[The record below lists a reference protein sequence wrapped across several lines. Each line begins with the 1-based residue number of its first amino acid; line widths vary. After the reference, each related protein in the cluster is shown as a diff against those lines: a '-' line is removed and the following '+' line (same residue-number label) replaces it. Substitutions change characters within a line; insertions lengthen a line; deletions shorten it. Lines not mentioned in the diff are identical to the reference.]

1 MARRQRTS
9 ISGKDSFAIEGADGI
24 AAAMGDIAREVRKTI
39 AMDALELAALPIFA
53 DVKAASSFSD
63 RSGKLRASIEM
74 KRRKSS
80 IVIRAG
86 SRDAFYATWI
96 EFGHDAPKKKT
107 IKPRSQKALF
117 IAPGVVRASAKPGP
131 ASPRPFIRPAFDKN
145 ADKALRI
152 MAEEMDRGI
161 QRVMKRTLAT

>member
-1 MARRQRTS
+1 MARRKQPLTS
-9 ISGKDSFAIEGADGI
+9 ISGKDNFAIEGADGI

-63 RSGKLRASIEM
+63 KSGALRASIEM

-80 IVIRAG
+80 IAITAG
-86 SRDAFYATWI
+86 SRQAFYATWI
-96 EFGHDAPKKKT
+96 EFGHDAPKKN
-107 IKPRSQKALF
+107 IKPRTKKALV
-117 IAPGVVRASAKPGP
+117 IAPGVVRASAAPGP
-131 ASPRPFIRPAFDKN
+131 ARPRPFIRPAFDKN

-152 MAEEMDRGI
+152 MAQEMDRGI
-161 QRVMKRTLAT
+161 QRVLARATL

>member
-9 ISGKDSFAIEGADGI
+9 ISGKDNFAIEGADGI

-53 DVKAASSFSD
+53 DVKQASSFSD
-63 RSGKLRASIEM
+63 KSGALRASIEM

-80 IVIRAG
+80 IAITAG

-107 IKPRSQKALF
+107 IKPRTKKALVV
-117 IAPGVVRASAKPGP
+117 APGVVRASAVPGP
-131 ASPRPFIRPAFDKN
+131 ARPRPFIRPAFDKN
-145 ADKALRI
+145 ADKAFRI
-152 MAEEMDRGI
+152 MAQEMDRGI
-161 QRVMKRTLAT
+161 QRVISRATL